1 MIARSMH
8 LLNTQGFYLDT
19 LEVLETIPKE
29 WSVHMLQEFLIRSL
43 RRSLDDYN
51 ESQIV
56 LGLSR
61 GENLLISSDL
71 IRTYKEIGP
80 IAVDNHTACIKC
92 HRNVGDSI
100 FVRESQHGQ
109 LLHLHCAKLLGLI
122 DEAHED

>member
-19 LEVLETIPKE
+19 LEVLETIPKD
-29 WSVHMLQEFLIRSL
+29 WSIHMLQEFLIRSL

-80 IAVDNHTACIKC
+80 IAVDNHTACI
-92 HRNVGDSI
+92 NVGDSI

>member
-1 MIARSMH
+1 MVARSMH

-19 LEVLETIPKE
+19 LEVLETIPE
-29 WSVHMLQEFLIRSL
+29 DWSIDMLQEFLIRSL

-80 IAVDNHTACIKC
+80 ISIDNHTSCSKC
-92 HRNVGDSI
+92 HRNVANSI

-109 LLHLHCAKLLGLI
+109 LLHLHCAKLLGLV
-122 DEAHED
+122 EAEE